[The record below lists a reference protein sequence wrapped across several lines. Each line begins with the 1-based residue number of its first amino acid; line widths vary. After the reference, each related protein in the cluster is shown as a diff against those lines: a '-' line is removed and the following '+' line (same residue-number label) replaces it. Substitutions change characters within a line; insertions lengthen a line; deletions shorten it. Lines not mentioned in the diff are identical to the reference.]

1 LIVSGFTFIRNGV
14 ELDYPF
20 VESISSILP
29 VVDEMIVVVGDCSD
43 QTREKIEF
51 IQSDKIKIIDTIWDD
66 SLRKGGEILAQQ
78 TNIALDHISGDWGF
92 YIQGDEVLHE
102 KYHPNVLQ
110 AMQNHLSD
118 PKVDGLLFRYKH
130 FYGSYDYVGTSR
142 KWYRKEIRIVRNNP
156 TVRSYKDAQGFRKNN
171 KKLNVREIDACIYH
185 YGWVRDPSAQIKK
198 NLSFNKLWHDDQ
210 WIKKNVSADSFDYDV
225 LESLEV
231 FTETHPMV
239 MLDRLSHKKWTFEY
253 NPDNKN
259 PTLKEKISDW
269 IEKKTGYRVG
279 EYKNYTII

>member
-1 LIVSGFTFIRNGV
+1 MIVSGFTFIRNGI

-20 VESISSILP
+20 IESISSILP

-43 QTREKIEF
+43 QTREKIES
-51 IQSDKIKIIDTIWDD
+51 IPSDKIKIIDTVWDE

-102 KYHPNVLQ
+102 KYHANVIQ
-110 AMQNHLSD
+110 AMQTHLGD
-118 PKVDGLLFRYKH
+118 NKVDGLLFTYKH

-142 KWYRKEIRIVRNNP
+142 KWYRKEIRIVRNNHA
-156 TVRSYKDAQGFRKNN
+156 VRSYKDAQGFRKNN
-171 KKLNVREIDACIYH
+171 KKLHVKEIDACIYH

-225 LESLEV
+225 LESLEA

-239 MLDRLSHKKWTFEY
+239 MLDRLSNKNWTFEY
-253 NPDNKN
+253 NPDNKK
-259 PTLKEKISDW
+259 PSLKEKISDW
-269 IEKKTGYRVG
+269 IEKKTGYRIG
-279 EYKNYTII
+279 EYKNYTLI